1 MNRIFRG
8 RGCAGGTCVAEAIV
22 ALEPFG
28 FWQGIDPQTGT
39 IINRRHSLFGHT
51 LKDKAFVFTFGRG
64 STGNPGIFLEAV
76 RNGVAP
82 AAMINVRAEP
92 MITLCSIL
100 AEQFYDREIPV
111 VDQLSDEFYQTVQT
125 GDLLRVDG
133 SEGTV
138 EILP

>member
-1 MNRIFRG
+1 MSNLFRG
-8 RGCAGGTCVAEAIV
+8 RGCAKGTVEAEAIV

-28 FWQGIDPQTGT
+28 FWQGIDPATGEV
-39 IINRRHSLFGHT
+39 INRRHPLLGEN
-51 LKDKAFVFTFGRG
+51 LKGKAFVFTFGRG

-100 AEQFYDREIPV
+100 AEQFYNLQIPV
-111 VDQLSDEFYQTVQT
+111 VDQLDEAFYQTVKT
-125 GDLLRVDG
+125 GDRLRVDG
-133 SEGTV
+133 KIGTV
-138 EILP
+138 EII